1 MYSIKYTK
9 TQHGVT
15 AFKVDGIVKMKKI
28 DYLKN
33 GTIKDYIFRSFHFL
47 AELTFKKTYSGTDAF
62 F

>member
-15 AFKVDGIVKMKKI
+15 TFKVDGIVKMKKI

-33 GTIKDYIFRSFHFL
+33 GT
-47 AELTFKKTYSGTDAF
+47 
-62 F
+62 